1 MTLSPL
7 ADETANPGR
16 VADVV
21 NNYFAT
27 RLNARNAPRVEPNET
42 DDGKPRGH
50 IALGLDLGFSV
61 DHSALCAVEAIDGG
75 DDAGRVYAVRKL
87 ERWPLRTEYIDVIER
102 TVEIYKRLRTK
113 GHTCVI
119 LCDIGGAR
127 GVWEMLRDKG
137 VNAYAVNLIGSGTT
151 RLYGSHLT
159 IVKTDMAATLSI
171 LSNANKTR
179 LLVPK
184 MAKYARE
191 LKTELRQYEI
201 HVSASGSATFGAFA
215 NQAHDDLVSACG
227 YALIY
232 FERFGAASPNRSRVT
247 WV

>member
-1 MTLSPL
+1 MQDISPL
-7 ADETANPGR
+7 SYEAQAAAAAVHDR
-16 VADVV
+16 
-21 NNYFAT
+21 YWAT
-27 RLNARNAPRVEPNET
+27 RLNPPRKVTDEA

-50 IALGLDLGFSV
+50 VAIGLDLGFSV

-75 DDAGRVYAVRKL
+75 DDTGRVYAVRKL
-87 ERWPLRTEYIDVIER
+87 ERWPLRSEYQDVIER
-102 TVEIYKRLRTK
+102 TVEIYKRLRAK

-191 LKTELRQYEI
+191 LKTELRNYEI
-201 HVSASGSATFGAFA
+201 HVSPSGMATFGAFA

-232 FERFGAASPNRSRVT
+232 FERFGSASPNGSRVR
-247 WV
+247 WL

>member
-1 MTLSPL
+1 MQDISPL
-7 ADETANPGR
+7 SYEAQAAAAAVHDWYWA
-16 VADVV
+16 A
-21 NNYFAT
+21 
-27 RLNARNAPRVEPNET
+27 RLNPPRKVVTDEA

-50 IALGLDLGFSV
+50 VAIGLDLGFSV

-75 DDAGRVYAVRKL
+75 DDMGRVYAVRKL
-87 ERWPLRTEYIDVIER
+87 ERWPLRSEYQDVIER
-102 TVEIYKRLRTK
+102 TVEIYKRLRAK

-151 RLYGSHLT
+151 RLHGSQLT
-159 IVKTDMAATLSI
+159 IVKTDMASTLAI
-171 LSNANKTR
+171 LSNPNKPR
-179 LLVPK
+179 LRVPK

-191 LKTELRQYEI
+191 LKTELRNYEI
-201 HVSASGSATFGAFA
+201 HVSPSGMATFGAFA

-232 FERFGAASPNRSRVT
+232 FERFGAAGPNRSRVT

>member
-1 MTLSPL
+1 MQDISPL
-7 ADETANPGR
+7 SYEAQAAAAAVHDRYWTRVLNPPRKVVTDEA
-16 VADVV
+16 
-21 NNYFAT
+21 
-27 RLNARNAPRVEPNET
+27 
-42 DDGKPRGH
+42 DDGKHRGH
-50 IALGLDLGFSV
+50 VAIGLDLGFSV

-75 DDAGRVYAVRKL
+75 DDLGRVYAVRKL
-87 ERWPLRTEYIDVIER
+87 ERWPLRTEYIDVIDR
-102 TVEIYKRLRTK
+102 TCEIYKRLRNK
-113 GHTCVI
+113 GHTCVV
-119 LCDIGGAR
+119 LMDVGGAR

-171 LSNANKTR
+171 LSNVNKTR

-191 LKTELRQYEI
+191 LKTELRNYEI
-201 HVSASGSATFGAFA
+201 HVSPSGMATFGAFA

-232 FERFGAASPNRSRVT
+232 FERFGAASPNRSRVS

>member
-1 MTLSPL
+1 MQDISPL
-7 ADETANPGR
+7 SYEAQAAAEAVHDRYWTRVLNPPRKVVTDEA
-16 VADVV
+16 
-21 NNYFAT
+21 
-27 RLNARNAPRVEPNET
+27 
-42 DDGKPRGH
+42 DDGKSRGH
-50 IALGLDLGFSV
+50 IAIGLDLGFSV

-75 DDAGRVYAVRKL
+75 DDIGRVYAVRRL

-151 RLYGSHLT
+151 RLHGSQLT
-159 IVKTDMAATLSI
+159 IVKSDMASTLSI
-171 LSNANKTR
+171 LSNPNKPR
-179 LLVPK
+179 LRVPK

-215 NQAHDDLVSACG
+215 NKSHDDLVSALG
-227 YALIY
+227 YSLIY
-232 FERFGAASPNRSRVT
+232 FERFGGASPNRSRVS
-247 WV
+247 WI

>member
-1 MTLSPL
+1 MQDISPL
-7 ADETANPGR
+7 SYEAQAAAEAVHDR
-16 VADVV
+16 
-21 NNYFAT
+21 YWAT
-27 RLNARNAPRVEPNET
+27 RLNPPRKVVTDEA

-50 IALGLDLGFSV
+50 IAIGLDLGFSV

-75 DDAGRVYAVRKL
+75 DDIGRVYAVRKL

-151 RLYGSHLT
+151 RLHGSQLT
-159 IVKTDMAATLSI
+159 IVKSDMASTLAI
-171 LSNANKTR
+171 LSNPNKPR
-179 LLVPK
+179 LRVPK

-201 HVSASGSATFGAFA
+201 HVSASGSATFGAFGSSK
-215 NQAHDDLVSACG
+215 NHDDLVSACG

-232 FERFGAASPNRSRVT
+232 FERFGAASTNRSRVT